1 MCETLI
7 DRIKFGGRSTHF
19 CPQVMVN

>member
-19 CPQVMVN
+19 CPQVN